1 MSLAWG
7 VWRTLLALDRAA
19 TWERRA
25 GADERRCNQRRR
37 KGDVAYGRR
46 RDDYP
51 TQLRPIHN
59 SYAVHLFWIVVLCA
73 LVFGLSWRLGLE
85 LQPFH
90 LFR

>member
-7 VWRTLLALDRAA
+7 AWRALWALDRAA
-19 TWERRA
+19 TWQRRA
-25 GADERRCNQRRR
+25 EADERRYNQRRR

-46 RDDYP
+46 RDDVP

-73 LVFGLSWRLGLE
+73 VVFLLAWNLGWNIT
-85 LQPFH
+85 H
-90 LFR
+90 LR